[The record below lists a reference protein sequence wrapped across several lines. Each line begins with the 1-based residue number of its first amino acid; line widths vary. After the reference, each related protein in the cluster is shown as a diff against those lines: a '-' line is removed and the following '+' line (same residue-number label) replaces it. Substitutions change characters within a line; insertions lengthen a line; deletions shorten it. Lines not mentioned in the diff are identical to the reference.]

1 MSKMVQVRHVPDSL
15 HRKLKQRA
23 ATEGVSLSDF
33 LKRELRL
40 IAERPTN
47 AELRK
52 KLSRGKRTILSESPA
67 EILRERRG
75 R

>member
-40 IAERPTN
+40 IAERPTT

-52 KLSRGKRTILSESPA
+52 KLAQGKQTILSESPA